1 MPAKPKILSQQ
12 TVAQSRLFHIEEL
25 QLRFSNGEQRTFERL
40 ASRGNGA
47 VLVVPVHE
55 DREVLLIREYA
66 AALDRY
72 ELGFPKGLIDPGEQ
86 PEQAA
91 NRELKEEIGYG
102 AHQLTALTTMSLAP
116 GYIAHQTRIILA
128 RDLYPE
134 RLPGDE
140 PEPLEVVRWDLNR
153 VPELLQRDDFTE
165 ARSIASLFLA
175 IRALKQ

>member
-1 MPAKPKILSQQ
+1 MPAKPKILAQRS
-12 TVAQSRLFHIEEL
+12 VAQSRLFHVEEL

-47 VLVVPVHE
+47 VLVVPVRDDNH
-55 DREVLLIREYA
+55 VLLIREYA

-72 ELGFPKGLIDPGEQ
+72 ELGFPKGLIEADES

-91 NRELKEEIGYG
+91 NREIKEEIGYG
-102 AHQLTALTTMSLAP
+102 SRQLEPLTIMSLAP
-116 GYIAHQTRIILA
+116 GYIAHQTRVILA

-140 PEPLEVVRWDLNR
+140 PEPLEVVPWALDQLS
-153 VPELLQRDDFTE
+153 ELLQRDDFTE
-165 ARSIASLFLA
+165 ARSIAALFLA
-175 IRALKQ
+175 MRKLQP